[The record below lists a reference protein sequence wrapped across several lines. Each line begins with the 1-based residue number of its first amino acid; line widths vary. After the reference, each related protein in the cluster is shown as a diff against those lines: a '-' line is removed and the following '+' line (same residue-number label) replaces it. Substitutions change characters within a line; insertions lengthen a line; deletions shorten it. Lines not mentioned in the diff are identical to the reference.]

1 MYFIIYIKK
10 RLENIYTEQIKDCIS
25 NLFLGKNACI
35 LQFGPAESGKTYS
48 LRNPDPQDP
57 GLINQSIN
65 DIFNLIEISKS
76 TSKNPQQAKN
86 VSTIFTAKLAI
97 YQVYNDCLNDL
108 LSTQYSKNLNVERPF
123 DAEETSNQNHIK
135 DLTIRELKS
144 KKDFE
149 LAVKEADN
157 NRKNL
162 SQSLKVND
170 LNKKSHLVTSIIIE
184 KREKIPDGYNR
195 TTEQAL
201 ENFAQIDF
209 VELADANLGLAAQA
223 DEEAEME
230 NTKVEPVD
238 DLLYRFISKTFNS
251 VTNNILCAASGRGV
265 KNDSK
270 LTFALKNT
278 LRRNSQIILFTNAIP
293 NEEPLVNSVKALKVF
308 YFAKSFSLLFCFIL
322 LYNLSF

>member
-1 MYFIIYIKK
+1 M
-10 RLENIYTEQIKDCIS
+10 
-25 NLFLGKNACI
+25 
-35 LQFGPAESGKTYS
+35 QFGPAESGKTYS

-123 DAEETSNQNHIK
+123 DAEETSNQNLIK

-230 NTKVEPVD
+230 KTKVEPVD

-251 VTNNILCAASGRGV
+251 VTNNILCAASGRDV

-308 YFAKSFSLLFCFIL
+308 HFAKIFLLLLCFIL
-322 LYNLSF
+322 LYLS

>member
-1 MYFIIYIKK
+1 M
-10 RLENIYTEQIKDCIS
+10 
-25 NLFLGKNACI
+25 
-35 LQFGPAESGKTYS
+35 QFGPAESGKSYS

-57 GLINQSIN
+57 GLINQAIN

-76 TSKNPQQAKN
+76 TSKSPQQAKN
-86 VSTIFTAKLAI
+86 VSTIFSVKLAL

-108 LSTQYSKNLNVERPF
+108 LSTQYAKNLTVERLYA
-123 DAEETSNQNHIK
+123 DESSNQNLIP
-135 DLTIRELKS
+135 DLSLRELKS

-149 LAVKEADN
+149 LALKEADN

-170 LNKKSHLVTSIIIE
+170 LNKKSHLVTSLVIE

-223 DEEAEME
+223 DEEAAGDADSS
-230 NTKVEPVD
+230 KASEPVD
-238 DLLYRFISKTFNS
+238 DLLYRFVSKTFNS
-251 VTNNILCAASGRGV
+251 VTNNVLCAASGREV

-270 LTFALKNT
+270 LTLALKNT
-278 LRRNSQIILFTNAIP
+278 LRASSQIILFTNAIP
-293 NEEPLVNSVKALKVF
+293 TEEPLVNSIKALKVV
-308 YFAKSFSLLFCFIL
+308 FC
-322 LYNLSF
+322 SK

>member
-1 MYFIIYIKK
+1 MI
-10 RLENIYTEQIKDCIS
+10 Q
-25 NLFLGKNACI
+25 A
-35 LQFGPAESGKTYS
+35 
-48 LRNPDPQDP
+48 
-57 GLINQSIN
+57 IN

-76 TSKNPQQAKN
+76 TSKSPQQTKN
-86 VSTIFTAKLAI
+86 VSTIFTAKLAM

-108 LSTQYSKNLNVERPF
+108 LSSQYSKNLTVERLYS
-123 DAEETSNQNHIK
+123 DDQLNSNQNLIP

-149 LAVKEADN
+149 LAIKEADN

-170 LNKKSHLVTSIIIE
+170 LNKKSHFVVSLIIE

-209 VELADANLGLAAQA
+209 VELADSNLGLAAQA
-223 DEEAEME
+223 DEEAELDVS
-230 NTKVEPVD
+230 KAEPVD

-251 VTNNILCAASGRGV
+251 VTNNILCAASGREV

-270 LTFALKNT
+270 LTLSLKNT
-278 LRRNSQIILFTNAIP
+278 LRSNSQIILFTNAIP
-293 NEEPLVNSVKALKVF
+293 YEEPLVNSVKALKVF
-308 YFAKSFSLLFCFIL
+308 ENI
-322 LYNLSF
+322 